1 MTIRFALF
9 DSRFG
14 EVLAIARDARL
25 AGLYFV
31 GQKDQ
36 PRLDELVRAGALHD
50 DAWPVLAET
59 QRQLGD
65 YEAGRR
71 VAFDL
76 PLDLAGTD
84 FQRRVWAQL
93 LNIPFGQT
101 RSYAQVARAAGSP
114 RGMRAAG
121 AAIGRN
127 PVSIVVPCHR
137 VVGSDGSLTGYT
149 GGIARKRALLRH
161 EGCSEAPG

>member
-1 MTIRFALF
+1 MKIRYALIV
-9 DSRFG
+9 SRFG
-14 EVLAIARDARL
+14 ELLAIARDARL

-36 PRLDELVRAGALHD
+36 PDIGELEREGAVRD
-50 DAWPVLAET
+50 DDWPVLAET
-59 QRQLGD
+59 RRQLAE

-76 PLDLAGTD
+76 PIELAGTD

-93 LNIPFGQT
+93 LDIPCGQT
-101 RSYAQVARAAGSP
+101 RSYADVARAAGSP
-114 RGMRAAG
+114 RGVRATG

-127 PVSIVVPCHR
+127 PVSLVVPCHR

-149 GGIARKRALLRH
+149 GGLERKRALLHH
-161 EGCSEAPG
+161 ERAI

>member
-1 MTIRFALF
+1 MTIRYALF

-14 EVLAIARDARL
+14 EVLAIAHDARL

-36 PRLDELVRAGALHD
+36 PDLGELARGGALRD

-59 QRQLGD
+59 RRQLGE

-71 VAFDL
+71 VVFDL

-93 LNIPFGQT
+93 LEIPFGQT
-101 RSYAQVARAAGSP
+101 RSYAEVARAAGSP
-114 RGMRAAG
+114 RGTRAAG

-127 PVSIVVPCHR
+127 PVSLVVPCHR

-149 GGIARKRALLRH
+149 GGIERKRALLRH
-161 EGCSEAPG
+161 ERVL

>member
-1 MTIRFALF
+1 MKIRYSLF

-14 EVLAIARDARL
+14 ELLAIARDDRL

-36 PRLDELVRAGALHD
+36 PDLRALEREGGLRD
-50 DAWPVLAET
+50 DDWPVLAET
-59 QRQLGD
+59 RRQVAE
-65 YEAGRR
+65 YEAGSR
-71 VAFDL
+71 VEFEL
-76 PLDLAGTD
+76 PIELAGTE

-93 LNIPFGQT
+93 LRIPWGQT
-101 RSYAQVARAAGSP
+101 RSYAQVAHGAGSP
-114 RGMRAAG
+114 RAVRAVG

-127 PVSIVVPCHR
+127 PVSVVVPCHR

-149 GGIARKRALLRH
+149 GGLERKRALLRH
-161 EGCSEAPG
+161 ERVL

>member
-1 MTIRFALF
+1 MKTRYAQFE
-9 DSRFG
+9 SRFG
-14 EVLAIARDARL
+14 ELLAIARDERL

-36 PRLDELVRAGALHD
+36 PELDAPGGESAVRD
-50 DAWPVLAET
+50 DDWPVLAAT
-59 QRQLGD
+59 RRQVAE

-71 VAFDL
+71 TVFDL
-76 PLDLAGTD
+76 PLGLEGTD

-93 LNIPFGQT
+93 LEIPYGQT

-114 RGMRAAG
+114 RGVRATG

-127 PVSIVVPCHR
+127 PVSIIVPCHR

-149 GGIARKRALLRH
+149 GGIERKRALLRH
-161 EGCSEAPG
+161 EAAR

>member
-1 MTIRFALF
+1 MTIRYALF

-14 EVLAIARDARL
+14 EMLAIARDARL

-36 PRLDELVRAGALHD
+36 PDLDELARAGALRD

-59 QRQLGD
+59 RRQLAE

-71 VAFDL
+71 VAFEL
-76 PLDLAGTD
+76 ALDLAGTD

-93 LNIPFGQT
+93 LEIPFGQT
-101 RSYAQVARAAGSP
+101 RSYTEVARAAGSP

-127 PVSIVVPCHR
+127 PVSLVVPCHR
-137 VVGSDGSLTGYT
+137 VVGSDGALTGYT
-149 GGIARKRALLRH
+149 GGIERKRALLRH
-161 EGCSEAPG
+161 ERVL

>member
-1 MTIRFALF
+1 MTIRYALF

-14 EVLAIARDARL
+14 EMLAIAHDARL

-36 PRLDELVRAGALHD
+36 PDLDELARAGALRD

-59 QRQLGD
+59 RRQLGE

-71 VAFDL
+71 AAFEL
-76 PLDLAGTD
+76 PLDLVGTE

-93 LNIPFGQT
+93 LEIPFGQT
-101 RSYAQVARAAGSP
+101 RSYAEVAHAAGSP

-127 PVSIVVPCHR
+127 PVSLVVPCHR

-149 GGIARKRALLRH
+149 GGIERKRALLRH
-161 EGCSEAPG
+161 ERVL

>member
-1 MTIRFALF
+1 MKIRYALF

-36 PRLDELVRAGALHD
+36 PGFDGLARAGALRD

-59 QRQLGD
+59 RRQVGE

-71 VAFDL
+71 DRFEL

-84 FQRRVWAQL
+84 FQRRVWARL
-93 LNIPFGQT
+93 LEIPFGQT
-101 RSYAQVARAAGSP
+101 RSYAEVARAAGSP
-114 RGMRAAG
+114 RGTRAAG

-127 PVSIVVPCHR
+127 PVSLVVPCHR

-149 GGIARKRALLRH
+149 GGIERKRALLRH
-161 EGCSEAPG
+161 ERTR

>member
-1 MTIRFALF
+1 MKTRYAQFE
-9 DSRFG
+9 SRFG
-14 EVLAIARDARL
+14 ELLAIARDGRL

-36 PRLDELVRAGALHD
+36 PELDAPGGESAVRD
-50 DAWPVLAET
+50 DDWPVLAAT
-59 QRQLGD
+59 RRQVAE

-71 VAFDL
+71 TVFDL
-76 PLDLAGTD
+76 PLELEGTD

-93 LNIPFGQT
+93 LEIPYGQT

-114 RGMRAAG
+114 RGVRAAG

-127 PVSIVVPCHR
+127 PVSIIVPCHR

-149 GGIARKRALLRH
+149 GGIERKRALLRH
-161 EGCSEAPG
+161 EAVR

>member
-1 MTIRFALF
+1 M
-9 DSRFG
+9 
-14 EVLAIARDARL
+14 LAIARDGRL

-36 PRLDELVRAGALHD
+36 PELDAPGGESAVRD
-50 DAWPVLAET
+50 DDWPVLAAT
-59 QRQLGD
+59 RRQVAE

-71 VAFDL
+71 TVFDL
-76 PLDLAGTD
+76 PLELEGTD
-84 FQRRVWAQL
+84 FQRRVWVQL
-93 LNIPFGQT
+93 LEIPYGQT

-114 RGMRAAG
+114 RGVRATG

-127 PVSIVVPCHR
+127 PVSIIVPCHR

-149 GGIARKRALLRH
+149 GGIERKRALLRH
-161 EGCSEAPG
+161 EAAR